1 MTGRQRSLLLCSF
14 TLPFPTLDAG
24 KARRLRHNPTAIA
37 KGAVTCVQQLQQAF
51 VEGADYVGVGPV
63 FPSST
68 KVFQDFP
75 GLSFVEQAA
84 AVAAGPWFAI
94 GGITSERLPELLVA
108 GARRIAVTAAVTQ
121 SEPH

>member
-1 MTGRQRSLLLCSF
+1 
-14 TLPFPTLDAG
+14 
-24 KARRLRHNPTAIA
+24 
-37 KGAVTCVQQLQQAF
+37 
-51 VEGADYVGVGPV
+51 V

-94 GGITSERLPELLVA
+94 GGMTAERLPELLAA
-108 GARRIAVTAAVTQ
+108 GGRRIAVTAAVTQ
-121 SEPH
+121 SQNPAEAAQLLKQAVDQ